1 MDTLRITQDQI
12 DLLKKIKVLLIRENH
27 IDISLDF
34 VKLNKIFLLFISI
47 QTSPNYLKNITLTV

>member
-27 IDISLDF
+27 IDILYYLSL
-34 VKLNKIFLLFISI
+34 ISI
-47 QTSPNYLKNITLTV
+47 NKKNKNR